1 MVGSSNAVQK
11 LTKFYG
17 SQWKALSHLAKEY
30 SSEVLG
36 LKLGSDLVVVVY
48 GDRNIRQVFIDTEFE
63 GRPDSFFIKLR
74 CFGKR
79 MGITSADGPLWSL
92 HRQFTVKHLKN
103 VGFGKTAMEKE
114 IQYEMNRI
122 VDYISSSN
130 KPITPKNIFASS
142 VMNVLW
148 KYVAGESIAKDRLT
162 LLLDLL
168 SARSKAFSMAGGW
181 LNQFPWCRFIFP
193 EASGYT
199 LIRRINKQLA
209 DIIEEAIENHKNKA
223 TNNDFIYSY
232 LEHMKD
238 NKDTFTEEQLKVICL
253 DLFIAGSQT
262 TSNLLEFAILT
273 ALRNQHIQEK
283 IYEEITRIIGDST
296 PCWTDSHKLVYTSAF
311 LLEVQ
316 RYYTIVPLAG
326 PRRVLSDTV
335 IGGYS
340 IPKETT
346 ILLAV
351 GDLNFD
357 PNLYDDP
364 HEFKPERFINEQGA
378 LKNAEHVYTF
388 GLGRRRC
395 PGDSLARSFIFLTFV
410 GILQKF
416 KIQCVNG
423 LLPSDE
429 PVIGLIAAPRPY
441 SASFVKRN

>member
-1 MVGSSNAVQK
+1 MQKCGKFYLSQKMTHGTRPRWLPMVGSSNAVQK

-30 SSEVLG
+30 SSEVL
-36 LKLGSDLVVVVY
+36 
-48 GDRNIRQVFIDTEFE
+48 
-63 GRPDSFFIKLR
+63 
-74 CFGKR
+74 
-79 MGITSADGPLWSL
+79 
-92 HRQFTVKHLKN
+92 
-103 VGFGKTAMEKE
+103 
-114 IQYEMNRI
+114 
-122 VDYISSSN
+122 
-130 KPITPKNIFASS
+130 
-142 VMNVLW
+142 
-148 KYVAGESIAKDRLT
+148 GESIAKDRLT

-238 NKDTFTEEQLKVICL
+238 NKDTFTE
-253 DLFIAGSQT
+253 
-262 TSNLLEFAILT
+262 
-273 ALRNQHIQEK
+273 
-283 IYEEITRIIGDST
+283 
-296 PCWTDSHKLVYTSAF
+296 
-311 LLEVQ
+311 VQ

-388 GLGRRRC
+388 GLGR
-395 PGDSLARSFIFLTFV
+395 PPLDSIYSLGSTIIRTDEV
-410 GILQKF
+410 DK
-416 KIQCVNG
+416 
-423 LLPSDE
+423 LL
-429 PVIGLIAAPRPY
+429 L
-441 SASFVKRN
+441 NH

>member
-1 MVGSSNAVQK
+1 MITALLFASLVLFMTGYILQAVTKPKKYPPGPRWLPMVGSSNAVQK

-79 MGITSADGPLWSL
+79 M
-92 HRQFTVKHLKN
+92 
-103 VGFGKTAMEKE
+103 
-114 IQYEMNRI
+114 
-122 VDYISSSN
+122 
-130 KPITPKNIFASS
+130 
-142 VMNVLW
+142 
-148 KYVAGESIAKDRLT
+148 GESIAKDRLT

-238 NKDTFTEEQLKVICL
+238 NKDTFTGKE
-253 DLFIAGSQT
+253 
-262 TSNLLEFAILT
+262 
-273 ALRNQHIQEK
+273 LR
-283 IYEEITRIIGDST
+283 
-296 PCWTDSHKLVYTSAF
+296 LVYTSAF

-388 GLGRRRC
+388 GLGR
-395 PGDSLARSFIFLTFV
+395 PPLDSIYSLGSTIIRTDEV
-410 GILQKF
+410 DK
-416 KIQCVNG
+416 
-423 LLPSDE
+423 LL
-429 PVIGLIAAPRPY
+429 L
-441 SASFVKRN
+441 NH